1 MAIEVRAPGD
11 RFLTRAE
18 GRTTWHSFSFGS
30 HYDPRNVG
38 FGVLVA
44 HNDEL
49 LPRGT
54 GYDEHPHRD
63 TEIVTWVLSGA
74 LRHRDST
81 GHERVIGA
89 GEVQCISAG
98 TGIVH
103 SEMSASAQPTRFVQ
117 AWVRPDEA
125 GLEPSWAT
133 ARIQAHP
140 GRLVKL
146 ASGDR
151 ESGLPLNARA
161 ASLSVSL
168 LGAGQR
174 VLLPD
179 APRLHVF
186 VAAGELLL
194 DGWSLSDGAAARLVR
209 EGSREVAA
217 AREGTQLLVWALP

>member
-1 MAIEVRAPGD
+1 MAIEVRAAGA
-11 RFLTRAE
+11 RFVTRAE
-18 GRTTWHSFSFGS
+18 GRTTWHAFSFGE

-38 FGVLVA
+38 FGNLVA

-54 GYDEHPHRD
+54 GYGEHPHRD
-63 TEIVTWVLSGA
+63 TEIVTLVLSGG

-81 GHERVIGA
+81 GHEQVIDA

-98 TGIVH
+98 SGIVH
-103 SEMSASAQPTRFVQ
+103 SETSSSVQPTRFVQ
-117 AWVRPDEA
+117 AWVRPDEP
-125 GLEPSWAT
+125 GLEPSWAA
-133 ARIQAHP
+133 ARIPVDP
-140 GRLVKL
+140 GGLVTL

-161 ASLSVSL
+161 TSLSVAL

-174 VLLPD
+174 VALPD

-186 VAAGELLL
+186 VAAGELLIE
-194 DGWSLSDGAAARLVR
+194 GRSLSDGAAARLVR